1 VARHPARGV
10 KSRLREVIEMV
21 TEPPQYDPAGGQPHA
36 PGPPQPPPPAAALP
50 PVTDR
55 RAPERRSRA
64 PRVGELRPE
73 DRTQFAR
80 TAAAAAMAFCG
91 GLFVLFVFF
100 WALGAIDV
108 TDAVAATAVAV
119 VLALI
124 WLGGFLYRRGQE
136 EPELIRRD
144 RERRGF

>member
-1 VARHPARGV
+1 
-10 KSRLREVIEMV
+10 MV
-21 TEPPQYDPAGGQPHA
+21 TEPPHYDPRAATPE
-36 PGPPQPPPPAAALP
+36 PPPPPPPHGLP

-55 RAPERRSRA
+55 RAPERRSSARPNA
-64 PRVGELRPE
+64 PLAE
-73 DRTQFAR
+73 DRSQLAR

-100 WALGAIDV
+100 WVLGAIDV
-108 TDAVAATAVAV
+108 GDAVAATIVAV
-119 VLALI
+119 VLALV

-136 EPELIRRD
+136 EPLLIRRD